1 MNSDAVEAGQL
12 KRLQE
17 RLDSAIGSR
26 ASLEEDLKSQSS
38 LFLQFIDKL
47 SRVCKGMDLELDNK
61 LANFRSLIN
70 KSEPIEVIEEH
81 IKTISVLSKQ
91 QATKNDIN
99 IRLVHEKF
107 VEASTS
113 LQKSKGLPPQTRR
126 QLRDL
131 INETGDGKDTL
142 IQYMPVLSELLELY
156 NQAISTR
163 EEIPKQ
169 GLLNSQPTAATN
181 ISTGSID
188 QELLDKV
195 IESINKLSLS
205 ARYQQQLSQLKEQIN
220 QSDNADDIINSI
232 VNAFSLIASDLKEER
247 DTAKTFLSSL
257 SNTLTTVQNAVS
269 STLSENDV
277 NMKKHHELNTA
288 LNNKLDEIS
297 ESVDVSE
304 SLVQVKDE
312 ISTKLLSIAGIIE
325 KKVDVEKDSHSRLEK
340 KLKAMEAKVKQLD
353 SESKNFERK
362 LHKQIQ
368 KNFTDPLTKLGNR
381 AAFDDAMSKIIANR
395 NNSKAAIVVM
405 DLDNFKNINDT
416 FGHTAGDKTL
426 QVIAKTLQSTISKGT
441 FAARYG
447 GEEFVLIYKNIE
459 QEALEAELNN
469 VRTKIA
475 RLPFKFKNKKVS
487 ITVSVGATHIRH
499 DDNVFISFER
509 ADKAMYQAKTTGKNK
524 VIYDA

>member
-1 MNSDAVEAGQL
+1 MNSEAVEAGQL

-17 RLDSAIGSR
+17 RLDSAISSR
-26 ASLEEDLKSQSS
+26 AALEEDLKSQSS

-61 LANFRSLIN
+61 LANFRSLI
-70 KSEPIEVIEEH
+70 KESEPIEVIEEH
-81 IKTISVLSKQ
+81 INTISVLLKQ
-91 QATKNDIN
+91 QSTKNELN
-99 IRLVHEKF
+99 IRLVQEKF
-107 VEASTS
+107 SEASTA

-126 QLRDL
+126 QLREL

-156 NQAISTR
+156 TQALTAK
-163 EEIPKQ
+163 EAMPTH
-169 GLLNSQPTAATN
+169 GLLNANKPSSQQPAT
-181 ISTGSID
+181 ID
-188 QELLDKV
+188 QELLEKV

-220 QSDNADDIINSI
+220 NSDNTDEIINSI

-257 SNTLTTVQNAVS
+257 STTLTTVQKAVS
-269 STLSENDV
+269 STLVENDV
-277 NMKKHHELNTA
+277 NLQKHHELNTA

-297 ESVDVSE
+297 KSVDVSE
-304 SLVQVKDE
+304 TLNQVKDE
-312 ISTKLLSIAGIIE
+312 ISNKLLSIANIIE
-325 KKVDVEKDSHSRLEK
+325 KKVDVEQDSHQRLEK
-340 KLKAMEAKVKQLD
+340 KLKAMEAKVKKLD
-353 SESKNFERK
+353 AESKTFERK
-362 LHKQIQ
+362 LQKQIQ

-381 AAFDDAMSKIIANR
+381 AAFDDAMAKAIANS
-395 NNSKAAIVVM
+395 NKTGDQTAIVVM

-426 QVIAKTLQSTISKGT
+426 QVIAKTLQASISKGV

-447 GEEFVLIYKNIE
+447 GEEFVLIYKNVDKNK
-459 QEALEAELNN
+459 LLSELDV

-475 RLPFKFKNKKVS
+475 RLPFKFRNKKVS
-487 ITVSVGATHIRH
+487 ITVSVGATHVKPE
-499 DDNVFISFER
+499 DNVFISFER

-524 VIYDA
+524 VIYDE